1 MELAEQVERIL
12 QYGRICD
19 HCLGRFFGKRSHG
32 LSNADRGRALRIA
45 REISLHLPHEEVEGG
60 CWICQD
66 LFREVD
72 TWADRVARALEE
84 IEYRTFL
91 VGTRVPPLMAESEEM
106 VWSDLGLTS
115 PEPMKSEV
123 NREVGK
129 AVSGRTGKEVDFSHP
144 DVVAILDLARGEV
157 EVEITPVFFSGRY
170 TKRERGIPQTRWYCR
185 VCHGKGCERCHG
197 TGKMYQTSV
206 EELIAERVVPAFA
219 ARDAILHA
227 SGREDIDARMLGT
240 GRPFVMEVVEPR
252 TRTVPLDRLEG
263 EINRAAEGR
272 VGVTLTSW
280 SDRHR
285 VETIKSHKAY
295 KTYRIAVEDKAYK
308 TYRIAV
314 EVDGAVSL
322 DELQSAL
329 DRLRGAVIHQRTPQR
344 VVHRRADRIRDRR
357 VIDIDLLGPAGDGV
371 SIEVV
376 GEAGLYIKEL
386 ISGDGGRTDPSLAG
400 ILGRP
405 ARVTSLDVV
414 QVEEKGETGEDHA
427 ASSRSTEEDTQQA
440 EEGTPPEGS
449 APRHDGDPE
458 V

>member
-1 MELAEQVERIL
+1 MELAEQVEKIL
-12 QYGRICD
+12 AYGRICD

-32 LSNADRGRALRIA
+32 LSNAERGRALRIA
-45 REISLHLPHEEVEGG
+45 REIALHLPHEEVEPG

-72 TWADRVARALEE
+72 TWAARVARALEG
-84 IEYRTFL
+84 IEHRTFL
-91 VGTRVPPLMAESEEM
+91 IGTRVPPLMAESEEL
-106 VWSDLGLTS
+106 VWSDLGLTG
-115 PEPMKSEV
+115 PEPLKSEM

-129 AVSGRTGKEVDFSHP
+129 VVSARTGKDVEFTHP
-144 DVVAILDLARGEV
+144 EVVAILDLAGGEV

-170 TKRERGIPQTRWYCR
+170 TKKERGIPQTRWYCR
-185 VCHGKGCERCHG
+185 VCRGKGCERCHG

-206 EELIAERVVPAFA
+206 EELIAGPVVAAFDA
-219 ARDAILHA
+219 GDAILHA
-227 SGREDIDARMLGT
+227 AGREDIDARMLGT

-252 TRTVPLDRLEG
+252 RRSVDLGRLE
-263 EINRAAEGR
+263 EEVNRAAGGR

-280 SDRHR
+280 ASRSR
-285 VETIKSHKAY
+285 VETLKS
-295 KTYRIAVEDKAYK
+295 DKAYK

-314 EVDGAVSL
+314 EVDGGVRP

-357 VIDIDLLGPAGDGV
+357 VIDIDMLGPAGDGV

-376 GEAGLYIKEL
+376 GEAGLYVKEL
-386 ISGDGGRTDPSLAG
+386 VSGDAGRTDPSLAG

-405 ARVTSLDVV
+405 ARVVSLDVV
-414 QVEEKGETGEDHA
+414 QVEEKGERGEEDA
-427 ASSRSTEEDTQQA
+427 ASSRTTEEDTQQA
-440 EEGTPPEGS
+440 EERTPQEGVT
-449 APRHDGDPE
+449 PRHHGDPE

>member
-1 MELAEQVERIL
+1 MEIAEQVERIL

-45 REISLHLPHEEVEGG
+45 REIALHLPHEDVEQG

-72 TWADRVARALEE
+72 TWAERVIRALEG
-84 IEYRTFL
+84 IEHRTFL
-91 VGTRVPPLMAESEEM
+91 IGTRVPPLMAESEEM
-106 VWSDLGLTS
+106 VWSDLGLTD
-115 PEPMKSEV
+115 PEPLKSEM

-129 AVSGRTGKEVDFSHP
+129 AVSGRTGKEVDFTHP
-144 DVVAILDLARGEV
+144 DIVAILDPSRGEV

-185 VCHGKGCERCHG
+185 VCRGKGCERCHG

-206 EELIAERVVPAFA
+206 EELIAGPVVAAFE

-252 TRTVPLDRLEG
+252 RRTLPLDWLDG
-263 EINRAAEGR
+263 EINRAAGGR

-280 SDRHR
+280 SSRQR
-285 VETIKSHKAY
+285 VETIKSHKAH
-295 KTYRIAVEDKAYK
+295 K

-371 SIEVV
+371 TIEVV

-405 ARVTSLDVV
+405 ARVLTLDVM
-414 QVEEKGETGEDHA
+414 QVEEKRETVQDHA

-440 EEGTPPEGS
+440 EEGTPPEGP
-449 APRHDGDPE
+449 APRHHGDPE

>member
-1 MELAEQVERIL
+1 MELAEQVEKIL
-12 QYGRICD
+12 AYGRICD

-32 LSNADRGRALRIA
+32 LSNAERGRALRTV
-45 REISLHLPHEEVEGG
+45 REIALHLPHEEVEQG

-72 TWADRVARALEE
+72 AWADRVARALEG
-84 IEYRTFL
+84 IEHRTFL
-91 VGTRVPPLMAESEEM
+91 IGTRVPPLMAESEEM
-106 VWSDLGLTS
+106 VWSDLGLTG
-115 PEPMKSEV
+115 PEPLKSEM

-129 AVSGRTGKEVDFSHP
+129 AVSARNGKEVEFTHP
-144 DVVAILDLARGEV
+144 DVVAILDPAKGEV
-157 EVEITPVFFSGRY
+157 DVEITPLFFSGRY

-206 EELIAERVVPAFA
+206 EELIAGPVVLAFD

-252 TRTVPLDRLEG
+252 RRTVDLNRLEG
-263 EINRAAEGR
+263 EVNRAAGGR

-280 SDRHR
+280 SNRHR
-285 VETIKSHKAY
+285 VETIKS
-295 KTYRIAVEDKAYK
+295 DKAYK

-357 VIDIDLLGPAGDGV
+357 VIDIDLLGPAGDDV

-376 GEAGLYIKEL
+376 GEAGLYVKEL
-386 ISGDGGRTDPSLAG
+386 VSGDGGRTDPSLAG

-414 QVEEKGETGEDHA
+414 QVEEKGEKEQEHA
-427 ASSRSTEEDTQQA
+427 ASSRTTEEDTQQA
-440 EEGTPPEGS
+440 EEGTPPEGP
-449 APRHDGDPE
+449 APRHHGDPE